1 MLSLFEMI
9 SERRKEIEKQAFI
22 AAGARLA
29 AKGLGKMVKNPITT
43 LGAGLT
49 AAEVGT
55 GFNTGTGIASASRN
69 MAKQQAST
77 ITNNI
82 QRQF

>member
-9 SERRKEIEKQAFI
+9 SERRKEIEKQAFV

-29 AKGLGKMVKNPITT
+29 TKGFGKMVKKPMLT

-49 AAEVGT
+49 AAEVGM

-69 MAKQQAST
+69 MAKQQANT
-77 ITNNI
+77 ITNNV